1 MIRGGL
7 VHERCGEAGEMWALG
22 RRVSV
27 PRFARG
33 RGRRCWAGN
42 QLRARSDRCAGCR
55 GVVTRAWPGSSYSWE
70 RIDRDLRGRPAGS
83 CGAAG
88 SAGSGLR
95 RILSFSLCQRVPGGD
110 CAGSIGA
117 AEFGLALN

>member
-1 MIRGGL
+1 MG
-7 VHERCGEAGEMWALG
+7 ALG

-33 RGRRCWAGN
+33 RGKRCWAGN
-42 QLRARSDRCAGCR
+42 QLLARSDRCAGCR
-55 GVVTRAWPGSSYSWE
+55 DVVTRAWPGSSYSWE

-95 RILSFSLCQRVPGGD
+95 RIFFLLLVANLPFCRDKTTTGKQLRVVVMKTVYELGRREED
-110 CAGSIGA
+110 CAA
-117 AEFGLALN
+117 VL